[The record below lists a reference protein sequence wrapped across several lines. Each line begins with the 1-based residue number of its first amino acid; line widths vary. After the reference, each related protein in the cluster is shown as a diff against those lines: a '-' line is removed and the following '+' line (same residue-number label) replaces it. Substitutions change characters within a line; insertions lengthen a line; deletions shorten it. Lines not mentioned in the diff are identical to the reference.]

1 MKLQTN
7 RLIIKNPDS
16 NELKELSQLLK
27 EPLLLQTSN
36 LVLPTDGESMLA
48 ALRVLAQTNHLLIIK
63 TSQVVGLIMLSPSY
77 DQTGRRIGY
86 QYELGYVLASSC
98 WGKGLMQEALQAVLK
113 VIPPTI
119 KILAECRTDN
129 YRSQR
134 VLQKCGF
141 NKIGEELWRY

>member
-1 MKLQTN
+1 MKLQTS
-7 RLIIKNPDS
+7 RLVIKNPDR
-16 NELKELSQLLK
+16 NELQELSQLLK

-36 LVLPTDGESMLA
+36 LMLPTDGESRLA

-77 DQTGRRIGY
+77 DRTGRRISH

-98 WGKGLMQEALQAVLK
+98 WGIGLMPEALQAVLK

-141 NKIGEELWRY
+141 NKISEELWSY